1 MLLLAVFFEEG
12 GAVASTARSRM
23 QMTINPI
30 RRVVTLLQGIQK
42 KVTAEKERDEE
53 IFEKFSCYCKSGTGE
68 LEKAISH
75 AEMKLPL
82 DTSSIAEEKAAK
94 EQLEADI
101 QNFKDDLAQAEK
113 EVAQARQIREKES
126 KNSGKELEEQLSNL
140 NAVNN
145 AVTALKKGM
154 GNFLQSAAADALRR
168 LTINLDLSTGNRDIM
183 SSFLVEDQDNE
194 YEPKSG
200 EILGILQ
207 QIKDDLEKA
216 ISEAKESDKNSKQS
230 SESLIIAKQK
240 QIAVSQKTIEEKLV
254 LLGESGVQIQRLQD
268 DIDDTS
274 KALRENRKFFE
285 HLQSDCSE
293 HTKKFQEVEDTRAA
307 ELQAVADT
315 IKVLNDDDALDLFKK
330 TLPSPAL
337 LQVKVSAK
345 MMRLQALRALKAAR
359 ARKGIKDVRLGLLTL
374 LIHNNKMG
382 FDKVTAMI
390 DKMVKLL
397 DTESR
402 DDDKKKQFCVSEFE
416 KTEDKQQL
424 QALDLGDISKAM
436 ATLKSTIESIKDE
449 IAILANGI
457 QELDE
462 QVVAATAT
470 RKEEHTSFQKT
481 LAASKASSDLLALAK
496 NRLYK
501 FYSPKLFKEAPQKVS
516 EEDRIYSSMGGTVT
530 TPEPGG
536 IANTGISSDG
546 DEDPSFLQVTLHMS
560 TKLDQPPPPEDVA
573 IVYAKKS
580 ESANGVVDL
589 LDILSKD
596 LQKEMIQLEA
606 EEKSAQD
613 DYETYIEDCSD
624 KRTADLKSVS
634 SKESAKADCEA
645 DLNKLVKNK
654 KLKQGEIVATKKYM
668 NDLHNQCDWL
678 MKNFDTRR
686 DAREDERDSLTNA
699 KSILSGAEYSLVQ
712 TAHAHMRAIRK

>member
-101 QNFKDDLAQAEK
+101 QKFKDDLAQAEK

-402 DDDKKKQFCVSEFE
+402 DDDKKK
-416 KTEDKQQL
+416 
-424 QALDLGDISKAM
+424 
-436 ATLKSTIESIKDE
+436 
-449 IAILANGI
+449 
-457 QELDE
+457 
-462 QVVAATAT
+462 
-470 RKEEHTSFQKT
+470 
-481 LAASKASSDLLALAK
+481 
-496 NRLYK
+496 
-501 FYSPKLFKEAPQKVS
+501 
-516 EEDRIYSSMGGTVT
+516 
-530 TPEPGG
+530 
-536 IANTGISSDG
+536 
-546 DEDPSFLQVTLHMS
+546 
-560 TKLDQPPPPEDVA
+560 
-573 IVYAKKS
+573 
-580 ESANGVVDL
+580 
-589 LDILSKD
+589 
-596 LQKEMIQLEA
+596 
-606 EEKSAQD
+606 
-613 DYETYIEDCSD
+613 
-624 KRTADLKSVS
+624 
-634 SKESAKADCEA
+634 
-645 DLNKLVKNK
+645 
-654 KLKQGEIVATKKYM
+654 
-668 NDLHNQCDWL
+668 
-678 MKNFDTRR
+678 
-686 DAREDERDSLTNA
+686 
-699 KSILSGAEYSLVQ
+699 
-712 TAHAHMRAIRK
+712 